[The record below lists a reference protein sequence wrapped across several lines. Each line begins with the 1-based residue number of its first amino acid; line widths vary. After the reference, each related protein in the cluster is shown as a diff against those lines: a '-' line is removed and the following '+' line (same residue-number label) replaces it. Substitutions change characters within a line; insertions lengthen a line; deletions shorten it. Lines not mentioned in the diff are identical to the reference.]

1 MNRTDRLYAL
11 VEELRAVAPRPR
23 SARQLAERFE
33 VSRRTIERDISALQG
48 SGVPIY
54 AEAGRCGG
62 YVIDRTLTLPPL
74 NFTAAEMV
82 AIAVSLAREEYTPFA
97 AATRSALRKVLATAS
112 AAQTAEA
119 GELMDRVRLIG
130 SARPGEPQAAAMR
143 SVAGAR
149 PAARSRE
156 APARDRPDQER
167 PGQERPGQERP
178 GQERPGQEGPD
189 QERPGQERPGQ
200 ERPGQERPGQER
212 PGQEGPDQER
222 PDQERPARHAPAGQL
237 PARERAARR
246 WGAPPAATVPL
257 AIQEAITARHVLRIT
272 YRDRHDRETVRDVE
286 PVAFAATRTQ
296 WYLMAWCRLR
306 RGARAFRVDR
316 IAAADDTGE
325 PASPRSYRDLDV
337 DIPDALVRRPDLR
350 V

>member
-1 MNRTDRLYAL
+1 MSVPGDSVRGMNRTDRLYAL

-23 SARQLAERFE
+23 SARQLAERYE
-33 VSRRTIERDISALQG
+33 VSTRTIERDILALQE

-54 AEAGRCGG
+54 AETGRRGG
-62 YVIDRTLTLPPL
+62 YVIDTTLTLPPL

-82 AIAVSLAREEYTPFA
+82 AIAVALAREENTPFA

-112 AAQTAEA
+112 AAETAEA

-130 SARPGEPQAAAMR
+130 AARPGEPVRMPPSPVRVDGPPADGPPADGPPADGPP
-143 SVAGAR
+143 AGRA
-149 PAARSRE
+149 
-156 APARDRPDQER
+156 
-167 PGQERPGQERP
+167 PGQ
-178 GQERPGQEGPD
+178 D
-189 QERPGQERPGQ
+189 
-200 ERPGQERPGQER
+200 
-212 PGQEGPDQER
+212 
-222 PDQERPARHAPAGQL
+222 L
-237 PARERAARR
+237 PARERAARH
-246 WGAPPAATVPL
+246 WGPPAAATVPL

-272 YRDRHDRETVRDVE
+272 YRDRHDRETVREVE
-286 PVAFAATRTQ
+286 PVAFAATRAE

-306 RGARAFRVDR
+306 GGARAFRVDR
-316 IAAADDTGE
+316 ILAAEDTGE

>member
-23 SARQLAERFE
+23 SARQLAEDYE
-33 VSRRTIERDISALQG
+33 VSTRTIERDILALQE

-54 AEAGRCGG
+54 AETGRRGG
-62 YVIDRTLTLPPL
+62 YAIDKTLTLPPL

-82 AIAVSLAREEYTPFA
+82 AIAVSLAREENTPFA

-112 AAQTAEA
+112 VAQTAEA
-119 GELMDRVRLIG
+119 AELMDRVRLVG
-130 SARPGEPQAAAMR
+130 AARPGERQATGTRLGEGRA
-143 SVAGAR
+143 
-149 PAARSRE
+149 
-156 APARDRPDQER
+156 QER
-167 PGQERPGQERP
+167 PLRDEPDGGQPDRGKRDPGQP
-178 GQERPGQEGPD
+178 GQGQPGRD
-189 QERPGQERPGQ
+189 
-200 ERPGQERPGQER
+200 
-212 PGQEGPDQER
+212 
-222 PDQERPARHAPAGQL
+222 L

-246 WGAPPAATVPL
+246 WAPPPAAAVPL

-286 PVAFAATRTQ
+286 PVAFVATRTE

-306 RGARAFRVDR
+306 GGARAFRVDR
-316 IAAADDTGE
+316 VLAASDTGE

-337 DIPDALVRRPDLR
+337 DIPDAVVRRPDLR

>member
-23 SARQLAERFE
+23 SARRLAEHYE
-33 VSRRTIERDISALQG
+33 VSTRTIERDILALQE

-54 AEAGRCGG
+54 AETGRRGG
-62 YVIDRTLTLPPL
+62 YAIDKTLTLPPL

-82 AIAVSLAREEYTPFA
+82 AIAVSLAWEENTPFA

-112 AAQTAEA
+112 VAQTAEA
-119 GELMDRVRLIG
+119 AELMDRVRLIG
-130 SARPGEPQAAAMR
+130 ATRPVERQTAGTQPGEGSA
-143 SVAGAR
+143 
-149 PAARSRE
+149 
-156 APARDRPDQER
+156 QER
-167 PGQERPGQERP
+167 PLGDELSQEQPGQGQPGQEQPVQEQP
-178 GQERPGQEGPD
+178 GREQPGREQ
-189 QERPGQERPGQ
+189 PGR
-200 ERPGQERPGQER
+200 
-212 PGQEGPDQER
+212 D
-222 PDQERPARHAPAGQL
+222 L

-246 WGAPPAATVPL
+246 WGPPPAASVPL

-272 YRDRHDRETVRDVE
+272 YRDRHDRETVREVE
-286 PVAFAATRTQ
+286 PVAFAATRTE

-306 RGARAFRVDR
+306 GGARAFRVDR
-316 IAAADDTGE
+316 VLAASDTGE

-337 DIPDALVRRPDLR
+337 DIPNAIVRRPDLS

>member
-23 SARQLAERFE
+23 SARQLAEQYE
-33 VSRRTIERDISALQG
+33 VSARTIERDILALQE

-54 AEAGRCGG
+54 AETGRRGG
-62 YVIDRTLTLPPL
+62 YAIDKTLTLPPL

-82 AIAVSLAREEYTPFA
+82 AIAVSLAREENTPFA

-112 AAQTAEA
+112 VAQTAEA
-119 GELMDRVRLIG
+119 AELMDRVRLVG
-130 SARPGEPQAAAMR
+130 ATRPGERQAA
-143 SVAGAR
+143 GTR
-149 PAARSRE
+149 PGE
-156 APARDRPDQER
+156 GPAQER
-167 PGQERPGQERP
+167 PLRDEPDRGQPGQEQP
-178 GQERPGQEGPD
+178 GQD
-189 QERPGQERPGQ
+189 
-200 ERPGQERPGQER
+200 
-212 PGQEGPDQER
+212 
-222 PDQERPARHAPAGQL
+222 L

-246 WGAPPAATVPL
+246 WGPPPAAAVPL

-286 PVAFAATRTQ
+286 PVAFVATRTE

-306 RGARAFRVDR
+306 GGARAFRVDR
-316 IAAADDTGE
+316 VLAASDTGE

-337 DIPDALVRRPDLR
+337 DIPDAVVRRPDLR

>member
-23 SARQLAERFE
+23 PARQLAERFE
-33 VSRRTIERDISALQG
+33 VSKRTIERDVLALQG

-54 AEAGRCGG
+54 AETGRCGG
-62 YVIDRTLTLPPL
+62 YVIDKTLTLPPL

-143 SVAGAR
+143 SVPGAR
-149 PAARSRE
+149 PAARARE
-156 APARDRPDQER
+156 APSRARPD
-167 PGQERPGQERP
+167 
-178 GQERPGQEGPD
+178 QEGPD
-189 QERPGQERPGQ
+189 QERP
-200 ERPGQERPGQER
+200 
-212 PGQEGPDQER
+212 
-222 PDQERPARHAPAGQL
+222 ARHVPAGQP

-316 IAAADDTGE
+316 IVAADDTGE
-325 PASPRSYRDLDV
+325 PASPRSYRDLEV
-337 DIPDALVRRPDLR
+337 DIPDVLARRPDLR

>member
-23 SARQLAERFE
+23 SARQLAEHYE
-33 VSRRTIERDISALQG
+33 VSTRTIERDILALQE

-54 AEAGRCGG
+54 AETGRRGG
-62 YVIDRTLTLPPL
+62 YAIDKTVTLPPL

-82 AIAVSLAREEYTPFA
+82 AIAVSLAREENTPFA
-97 AATRSALRKVLATAS
+97 AATRSALRKVVATAS
-112 AAQTAEA
+112 VAQTAEA
-119 GELMDRVRLIG
+119 AELMDRVRLVG
-130 SARPGEPQAAAMR
+130 ATRPGERQAAG
-143 SVAGAR
+143 SR
-149 PAARSRE
+149 PGE
-156 APARDRPDQER
+156 EPAQER
-167 PGQERPGQERP
+167 PLRDEPALGPPGRDEPGRDEPDGGQPDPGQP
-178 GQERPGQEGPD
+178 GQGQPGRD
-189 QERPGQERPGQ
+189 
-200 ERPGQERPGQER
+200 
-212 PGQEGPDQER
+212 
-222 PDQERPARHAPAGQL
+222 L

-246 WGAPPAATVPL
+246 WGPPPAAAVPL

-286 PVAFAATRTQ
+286 PVAFVATRTE

-306 RGARAFRVDR
+306 GGARAFRVDR
-316 IAAADDTGE
+316 VLAASDTGE

-337 DIPDALVRRPDLR
+337 DIPGAVVRRPDLR

>member
-23 SARQLAERFE
+23 SARQLAERYE
-33 VSRRTIERDISALQG
+33 VSTRTIERDILALQE

-54 AEAGRCGG
+54 AETGRLGG
-62 YVIDRTLTLPPL
+62 YAIDKTLTLAPL

-82 AIAVSLAREEYTPFA
+82 AIAVSLAREENTPFA

-130 SARPGEPQAAAMR
+130 A
-143 SVAGAR
+143 AR
-149 PAARSRE
+149 PAA
-156 APARDRPDQER
+156 AVR
-167 PGQERPGQERP
+167 PGERVRETA
-178 GQERPGQEGPD
+178 
-189 QERPGQERPGQ
+189 
-200 ERPGQERPGQER
+200 
-212 PGQEGPDQER
+212 
-222 PDQERPARHAPAGQL
+222 QERPAQKPPDGEEPHRERPDGEEPHRERPDGDL

-246 WGAPPAATVPL
+246 WGPPPAATVPL

-272 YRDRHDRETVRDVE
+272 YRDRHDRETIRDVE
-286 PVAFAATRTQ
+286 PVAFAATRTD

-306 RGARAFRVDR
+306 GGARAFRVDR
-316 IAAADDTGE
+316 IRAADDTGE
-325 PASPRSYRDLDV
+325 LASPRSYRDLGV
-337 DIPDALVRRPDLR
+337 DIPDAIVRRPDLR

>member
-23 SARQLAERFE
+23 SARQLAERYE
-33 VSRRTIERDISALQG
+33 VSARTIERDILALQE

-54 AEAGRCGG
+54 AETGRRGG
-62 YVIDRTLTLPPL
+62 YAIDKTLTLPPL

-82 AIAVSLAREEYTPFA
+82 AIAVSLAREENTPFA
-97 AATRSALRKVLATAS
+97 AASRSALRKVLATAS
-112 AAQTAEA
+112 AAQTAKA

-130 SARPGEPQAAAMR
+130 AARPGAPPPARAGRPQAD
-143 SVAGAR
+143 G
-149 PAARSRE
+149 E
-156 APARDRPDQER
+156 
-167 PGQERPGQERP
+167 
-178 GQERPGQEGPD
+178 
-189 QERPGQERPGQ
+189 
-200 ERPGQERPGQER
+200 
-212 PGQEGPDQER
+212 
-222 PDQERPARHAPAGQL
+222 L

-246 WGAPPAATVPL
+246 WGPPPAATVPL

-286 PVAFAATRTQ
+286 PVAFAATRTD

-306 RGARAFRVDR
+306 GGARAFRVDR
-316 IAAADDTGE
+316 IRSADDTGE

-337 DIPDALVRRPDLR
+337 DIPDAIVRRPDLS

>member
-23 SARQLAERFE
+23 SARQLAERYE
-33 VSRRTIERDISALQG
+33 VSTRTIERDILALQE

-54 AEAGRCGG
+54 AETGRRGG
-62 YVIDRTLTLPPL
+62 YVIDKTLTLPPL

-82 AIAVSLAREEYTPFA
+82 AIAVSLAREENTPFA

-112 AAQTAEA
+112 AAQTAQA
-119 GELMDRVRLIG
+119 GQLMDRVRLIG
-130 SARPGEPQAAAMR
+130 KAHPGEP
-143 SVAGAR
+143 AR
-149 PAARSRE
+149 TPPS
-156 APARDRPDQER
+156 PGP
-167 PGQERPGQERP
+167 PGQ
-178 GQERPGQEGPD
+178 
-189 QERPGQERPGQ
+189 
-200 ERPGQERPGQER
+200 
-212 PGQEGPDQER
+212 
-222 PDQERPARHAPAGQL
+222 APAGQPPPGQELAARELPDREL

-246 WGAPPAATVPL
+246 WGPPPAATIPL

-286 PVAFAATRTQ
+286 PVAFAATRTD

-306 RGARAFRVDR
+306 GGARAFRVDR
-316 IAAADDTGE
+316 IRAADDTGT

-337 DIPDALVRRPDLR
+337 DIPDALVRRPDLS